1 MSISTTRVLPTSD
14 TKNSFKAKLREYKPY
29 FSSPILAGRME
40 EIEPMLVTQ
49 SSVTGINSHSPV
61 SVRLFDYDEVVGI
74 GTTSGDL
81 SNAENRLIYFPGLE
95 GDRVIVRVGAETAT
109 IDFVYTN
116 AVTVNGSDLTLDNS
130 FTIGGQEFYVRGAGG
145 ALIQTGG
152 VAPTYSVT
160 PSATSVNEGSTIN
173 FVVNTQNVGVGTT
186 LYYGTL
192 VGAAGSTAASNDFT
206 DSLTGS
212 FNIVS
217 DGTAT
222 GGIATITR
230 SIASDLNIEG
240 PETFRLVIRT
250 DSITGSAVTTTAD
263 ITINDLAPSAT
274 VGISTT
280 SVNEGQSIE
289 FTVNTT
295 NVSAGSTLFFSSGG
309 TAVAADFT
317 DNSLTGSFVV
327 SATGI
332 TTFTRTLVAEGATEG
347 SENFN
352 LVIRTNSTTGTA
364 LTTTPSITINDVFPS
379 YNFVL
384 TNQSGIVTD
393 IADEGEVVTVTL
405 NTTNIATG
413 TEFRVWFDEEPGT
426 NSDKNYRDFGYY
438 NAQQNAFN
446 SGNAEVI
453 TITGAATTFGIGAR
467 YDFRENE
474 NDTFRIILRERTA
487 SSSGAALTFATLQV
501 NDVHLLYDV
510 TTDKTVVNEGDDLT
524 VTFGQPRH
532 PVTGIGVPMP
542 DGPVYVTLE
551 PVSGTFPIV
560 NNAPGDFSSG
570 WGDLKGKVQT
580 GFRAGYGNSS
590 TFTIPIYADFIT
602 EGLESFY
609 VAFRG
614 HEYTHPII
622 ARTANITIN
631 DTSKEPGSNSNGLT
645 FGPVIVNRD
654 NGNPANATDWYKICK
669 IDDLPEGSSIALFID
684 TSGSMTLQTVR
695 ASYDAFIA
703 KLNAKNITVTTV
715 TNNQEDWI
723 TPFLTNLP

>member
-14 TKNSFKAKLREYKPY
+14 TKNSYKAKLREYKPY

-49 SSVTGINSHSPV
+49 SSATGINSHSPV

-95 GDRVIVRVGAETAT
+95 GDRVIVRVGVETAT
-109 IDFVYTN
+109 IDFVYAN
-116 AVTVNGSDLTLDNS
+116 AVTVNGNDLTLDNS

-145 ALIQTGG
+145 ALIQNGG
-152 VAPTYSVT
+152 PAPTYTVT

-212 FNIVS
+212 FNIVG
-217 DGTAT
+217 DGTAN

-274 VGISTT
+274 VGVSTT
-280 SVNEGQSIE
+280 SVNEGQSVE

-317 DNSLTGSFVV
+317 DNSLTGSFIV

-332 TTFTRTLVAEGATEG
+332 TTFTRTLVAEATGTEG

-364 LTTTPSITINDVFPS
+364 LTTTPSITINDVVPTYNVTPS
-379 YNFVL
+379 TTNVAEGDSVTFTINTTGIGDGTTLYWRLVQYGSNNPVSTQYGFTTVVNGSDFEPSQSSGNFNISNNV
-384 TNQSGIVTD
+384 GIVTLTPELD
-393 IADEGEVVTVTL
+393 WRTENEGFSISIRTGSTSGSITTTSSVVTVTDTFAS
-405 NTTNIATG
+405 NISITPSSTTVNEDGSIT
-413 TEFRVWFDEEPGT
+413 F
-426 NSDKNYRDFGYY
+426 
-438 NAQQNAFN
+438 
-446 SGNAEVI
+446 
-453 TITGAATTFGIGAR
+453 TITGTNIPSEGYYYAVIREISGLVNR
-467 YDFRENE
+467 DDFSNLSE
-474 NDTFRIILRERTA
+474 
-487 SSSGAALTFATLQV
+487 SSGYFYTRFHIT
-501 NDVHLLYDV
+501 N
-510 TTDKTVVNEGDDLT
+510 
-524 VTFGQPRH
+524 
-532 PVTGIGVPMP
+532 
-542 DGPVYVTLE
+542 
-551 PVSGTFPIV
+551 GT
-560 NNAPGDFSSG
+560 S
-570 WGDLKGKVQT
+570 Q
-580 GFRAGYGNSS
+580 
-590 TFTIPIYADFIT
+590 TFTIDLKDDFLT
-602 EGLESFY
+602 EGVETFVVDVRSAGVTGTLVGTSP
-609 VAFRG
+609 V
-614 HEYTHPII
+614 
-622 ARTANITIN
+622 ITIN
-631 DTSKEPGSNSNGLT
+631 DTSRSPGSAANGLT

-654 NGNPANATDWYKICK
+654 NGNAANATDWYKICN

-684 TSGSMTLQTVR
+684 NSGSMRTSTVQ

-703 KLNAKNITVTTV
+703 KLNEKNITVTTV
-715 TNNQEDWI
+715 TSSNEDWI
-723 TPFLTNLP
+723 TPFLVNLP

>member
-40 EIEPMLVTQ
+40 EIESMLVTQ
-49 SSVTGINSHSPV
+49 SSVTGINSHSPI
-61 SVRLFDYDEVVGI
+61 SVRLFDYGETVGI

-95 GDRVIVRVGAETAT
+95 GDRVIVRVGVETAT
-109 IDFVYTN
+109 IDFVYAN
-116 AVTVNGSDLTLDNS
+116 AVTVNGNDLTLDNS
-130 FTIGGQEFYVRGAGG
+130 FTLGGQEFYIRGAGG
-145 ALIQTGG
+145 ALIQNGG
-152 VAPTYSVT
+152 GAPTYSV
-160 PSATSVNEGSTIN
+160 
-173 FVVNTQNVGVGTT
+173 GV
-186 LYYGTL
+186 
-192 VGAAGSTAASNDFT
+192 
-206 DSLTGS
+206 
-212 FNIVS
+212 
-217 DGTAT
+217 
-222 GGIATITR
+222 
-230 SIASDLNIEG
+230 
-240 PETFRLVIRT
+240 
-250 DSITGSAVTTTAD
+250 
-263 ITINDLAPSAT
+263 
-274 VGISTT
+274 STT
-280 SVNEGQSIE
+280 NVNEGQSVE

-317 DNSLTGSFVV
+317 DNSLTGSFIV

-332 TTFTRTLVAEGATEG
+332 TTFTRTLVAEGGTGTEG
-347 SENFN
+347 TENFN
-352 LVIRTNSTTGTA
+352 ITIRTDSTSGA
-364 LTTTPSITINDVFPS
+364 AVTTTPTITINDVVPS

-384 TNQSGIVTD
+384 TNQSGIVTN
-393 IADEGEVVTVTL
+393 IAEEGEVVTVTL

-426 NSDKNYRDFGYY
+426 NSDKNFRDFGYY

-487 SSSGAALTFATLQV
+487 PSSGAALTFTTLQV

-510 TTDKTVVNEGDDLT
+510 TTDKTVVNEGDELT

-551 PVSGTFPIV
+551 PVSGTFPVV
-560 NNAPGDFSSG
+560 NNASGDFSSG
-570 WGDLKGKVQT
+570 WGDLKSKVQT
-580 GFRAGYGNSS
+580 GFRAGYGNTS
-590 TFTIPIYADFIT
+590 TFTVPVYADFLT
-602 EGLESFY
+602 EGLEVFY

-622 ARTANITIN
+622 ARSADITIN
-631 DTSKEPGSNSNGLT
+631 DTSTEPGSNANGLT

-654 NGNPANATDWYKICK
+654 SGVAANATDWYKICK

-684 TSGSMTLQTVR
+684 TSGSMDMSTIQ
-695 ASYDAFIA
+695 ASYDAFVA
-703 KLNAKNITVTTV
+703 KLNEKNITITTV
-715 TNNQEDWI
+715 TNNDEDWI
-723 TPFLTNLP
+723 TPFLVNLP

>member
-14 TKNSFKAKLREYKPY
+14 TKNSYKAKLREYKPY

-49 SSVTGINSHSPV
+49 SSVTGINSHSPI

-95 GDRVIVRVGAETAT
+95 GDRVIVRVGVETAT
-109 IDFVYTN
+109 IDFVYAN
-116 AVTVNGSDLTLDNS
+116 AVTVNGNDLTLDNS
-130 FTIGGQEFYVRGAGG
+130 FTLGGQEFYIRGAGG
-145 ALIQTGG
+145 ALIQNGG
-152 VAPTYSVT
+152 AAPTYSVT

-230 SIASDLNIEG
+230 SIASDLLIEG

-280 SVNEGQSIE
+280 SVNEGQSVD

-332 TTFTRTLVAEGATEG
+332 TTFTRTLVAEATGTEG

-352 LVIRTNSTTGTA
+352 LVIRTGSTSGTA
-364 LTTTPSITINDVFPS
+364 LTTTPSITINDVVPTYNVTPS
-379 YNFVL
+379 T
-384 TNQSGIVTD
+384 TNVAEGDSVTFTINTTGIGDGTTLYWRLVQYGSSDPVSTQYGFTTVVNSTDFDPTKSSGQFNINNNVGIVTLTPELD
-393 IADEGEVVTVTL
+393 WLTESEGFSISIRTGSTTGSITTTSSVVVVTDTFAS
-405 NTTNIATG
+405 NISITPSSTTVNEDGSIT
-413 TEFRVWFDEEPGT
+413 F
-426 NSDKNYRDFGYY
+426 
-438 NAQQNAFN
+438 
-446 SGNAEVI
+446 
-453 TITGAATTFGIGAR
+453 TITGTNIPTEPYYYAVIREISGLVNR
-467 YDFRENE
+467 DDFSNLSE
-474 NDTFRIILRERTA
+474 
-487 SSSGAALTFATLQV
+487 SSGYFYTRFYIP
-501 NDVHLLYDV
+501 N
-510 TTDKTVVNEGDDLT
+510 
-524 VTFGQPRH
+524 
-532 PVTGIGVPMP
+532 
-542 DGPVYVTLE
+542 
-551 PVSGTFPIV
+551 GT
-560 NNAPGDFSSG
+560 S
-570 WGDLKGKVQT
+570 Q
-580 GFRAGYGNSS
+580 
-590 TFTIPIYADFIT
+590 TFTIDLKDDFLT
-602 EGLESFY
+602 EGVETF
-609 VAFRG
+609 VVDVR
-614 HEYTHPII
+614 
-622 ARTANITIN
+622 ARSVTGTLVGTSPVITIN
-631 DTSKEPGSNSNGLT
+631 DTSRSPGSAANGLT

-654 NGNPANATDWYKICK
+654 NGNAANATDWYKICN

-684 TSGSMTLQTVR
+684 NSGSMRTSTVQ

-703 KLNAKNITVTTV
+703 KLNEKNITVTTV
-715 TNNQEDWI
+715 TNSNEDWI
-723 TPFLTNLP
+723 TPFLVNLP

>member
-14 TKNSFKAKLREYKPY
+14 TKNSYKAKLREYKPY

-49 SSVTGINSHSPV
+49 SSVTGINSHSPI
-61 SVRLFDYDEVVGI
+61 SVRLFDYGETVGI

-81 SNAENRLIYFPGLE
+81 SNAENKLIYFPGLE

-145 ALIQTGG
+145 ALIQNGG

-212 FNIVS
+212 FNIIS

-250 DSITGSAVTTTAD
+250 DSISGAAVTLTDD
-263 ITINDLAPSAT
+263 ITINDLAPTAT
-274 VGISTT
+274 VGVSTT
-280 SVNEGQSIE
+280 NVNEGQSVE

-309 TAVAADFT
+309 TAVAADFD

-332 TTFTRTLVAEGATEG
+332 TTFTRTLVAEATGTEG

-364 LTTTPSITINDVFPS
+364 LTTTPSITINDVVPS
-379 YNFVL
+379 YNVTPSVSTVAEGDSVTFTINT
-384 TNQSGIVTD
+384 TNVGDGTQLYWSEQGSASSSDWVGNGSGNFLINNNVGIVTITTRLD
-393 IADEGEVVTVTL
+393 WNNETENIILSIRTGSTSGTITTTSSAVTITDTAPSNVTVT
-405 NTTNIATG
+405 
-413 TEFRVWFDEEPGT
+413 
-426 NSDKNYRDFGYY
+426 
-438 NAQQNAFN
+438 
-446 SGNAEVI
+446 
-453 TITGAATTFGIGAR
+453 
-467 YDFRENE
+467 
-474 NDTFRIILRERTA
+474 A
-487 SSSGAALTFATLQV
+487 SS
-501 NDVHLLYDV
+501 
-510 TTDKTVVNEGDDLT
+510 TTVNEGGS
-524 VTFGQPRH
+524 V
-532 PVTGIGVPMP
+532 
-542 DGPVYVTLE
+542 
-551 PVSGTFPIV
+551 
-560 NNAPGDFSSG
+560 
-570 WGDLKGKVQT
+570 
-580 GFRAGYGNSS
+580 
-590 TFTIPIYADFIT
+590 TFTINGTNIPDHSNNYRAYFVGSVNGDDFTNVSSYRNFGITNNTGSVTLDLRDDFIT
-602 EGLESFY
+602 EGIESFY
-609 VAFRG
+609 VEFR
-614 HEYTHPII
+614 YNSATSNLLATSP
-622 ARTANITIN
+622 TITVN
-631 DTSKEPGSNSNGLT
+631 DTSREPGSAASGFT

-654 NGNPANATDWYKICK
+654 NGNPDNITDWYKICN

-684 TSGSMTLQTVR
+684 TSGSMTQATIQ
-695 ASYDAFIA
+695 ASYNAFVA
-703 KLNAKNITVTTV
+703 KLNQKNITITSV
-715 TNNQEDWI
+715 TNNNEDWI
-723 TPFLTNLP
+723 TPFLVDLP